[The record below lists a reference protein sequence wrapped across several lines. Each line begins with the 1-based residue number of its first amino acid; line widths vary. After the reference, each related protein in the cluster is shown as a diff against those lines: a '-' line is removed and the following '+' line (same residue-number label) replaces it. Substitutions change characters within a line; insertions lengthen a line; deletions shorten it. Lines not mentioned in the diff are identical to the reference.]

1 MMRRREFIAPSPRK
15 RRHAT
20 LIKLFTIVAVL
31 STPIAVEAQQ
41 PKKIPRLCFLTFDPG
56 TFQSRS
62 ARFEPFFNRLN
73 ELGYVDAQTITI
85 DYRSAEG
92 RNERFAEI
100 ATECLRFKADVIA
113 VTTTPGALAAKQTTQ
128 TVPIVMLPLGDPVG
142 VGLVSNI
149 ARPEGNITGTTAMT
163 SELSPKRLELL
174 KDAAPSMS
182 RVLVLSY
189 LVDPIAPLQV
199 KTLEAAAPSLGVKLC
214 ALIRC
219 NERQSGDVCARPRQA
234 GHIARAQRIA
244 DRRHD
249 DGDGAARF
257 AGGLDRLGR
266 IRDDHV
272 DVCLNKLGGER
283 GQPLG
288 FGGGETT
295 FECDILP
302 LGPAPILQPL
312 FQCAEATLPFRIVRG
327 KALQQSDPPHALAL
341 LRTRRERPRRGR
353 AAEKRDEL
361 ATTAHSITSSARA
374 SSVGGTSRP
383 SPLAVLRFMTSS
395 NFVGA

>member
-73 ELGYVDAQTITI
+73 ELGYVDGQTITI
-85 DYRSAEG
+85 DYLSAEG
-92 RNERFAEI
+92 RNDRFAEI

-199 KTLEAAAPSLGVKLC
+199 KTLEAAAPSLGVKLQIQE
-214 ALIRC
+214 IRSGDDLPAAFDAAA
-219 NERQSGDVCARPRQA
+219 RQSPEGLLVTAESIFSVNRKRVTEF
-234 GHIARAQRIA
+234 
-244 DRRHD
+244 
-249 DGDGAARF
+249 AARYKLPAIYPWSVMVTD
-257 AGGLDRLGR
+257 AGGLMAYDANEPDLHRHAANYVDRILKGAKPSDLP
-266 IRDDHV
+266 IH
-272 DVCLNKLGGER
+272 
-283 GQPLG
+283 QPTNVQFVINLK
-288 FGGGETT
+288 T
-295 FECDILP
+295 
-302 LGPAPILQPL
+302 A
-312 FQCAEATLPFRIVRG
+312 
-327 KALQQSDPPHALAL
+327 KALGLIIPPEL
-341 LRTRRERPRRGR
+341 LVR
-353 AAEKRDEL
+353 ADTVIE
-361 ATTAHSITSSARA
+361 
-374 SSVGGTSRP
+374 
-383 SPLAVLRFMTSS
+383 
-395 NFVGA
+395 

>member
-1 MMRRREFIAPSPRK
+1 MRRREFIAPSPRK

-73 ELGYVDAQTITI
+73 ELGYVDGQTITI
-85 DYRSAEG
+85 DYLSAEG
-92 RNERFAEI
+92 RNDRFAEI

-199 KTLEAAAPSLGVKLC
+199 KTLEAAAPSLGVKLQIQE
-214 ALIRC
+214 IRSGDDLPAAFDAAA
-219 NERQSGDVCARPRQA
+219 RQSPEGLLVTAESIFSVNRKRVTEF
-234 GHIARAQRIA
+234 
-244 DRRHD
+244 
-249 DGDGAARF
+249 AARYKLPAIYPWSVMVTD
-257 AGGLDRLGR
+257 AGGLMAYDANEPDLHRHAANYVDRILKGAKPSDLPIHQPTNVQFVINLKTAKIAPTR
-266 IRDDHV
+266 YARRRSRQCREPAARTAMARD
-272 DVCLNKLGGER
+272 
-283 GQPLG
+283 
-288 FGGGETT
+288 
-295 FECDILP
+295 
-302 LGPAPILQPL
+302 A
-312 FQCAEATLPFRIVRG
+312 
-327 KALQQSDPPHALAL
+327 S
-341 LRTRRERPRRGR
+341 RRG
-353 AAEKRDEL
+353 
-361 ATTAHSITSSARA
+361 HGGARA
-374 SSVGGTSRP
+374 GAFRLPCSRRP
-383 SPLAVLRFMTSS
+383 
-395 NFVGA
+395 GASL